1 MWPVCLSPQASP
13 SVLLICLEIALE
25 PGDLGVTLE
34 GKDEND
40 VMAKAADHA
49 RKDHNI
55 THMTPD
61 LEEKVRGA
69 IHEKR

>member
-1 MWPVCLSPQASP
+1 MAKEMRC
-13 SVLLICLEIALE
+13 
-25 PGDLGVTLE
+25 GDLMPGCDKVIE
-34 GKDEND
+34 GKDDND
-40 VMAKAADHA
+40 VVAKAVDHA
-49 RKDHNI
+49 RKEHNI

>member
-1 MWPVCLSPQASP
+1 MPK
-13 SVLLICLEIALE
+13 VLKCADVM
-25 PGDLGVTLE
+25 GDCDTVIV
-34 GKDEND
+34 GKDADE
-40 VMAKAADHA
+40 VFAKAEEHA
-49 RKDHNI
+49 RKEHNI